1 MPEVG
6 AGHEA
11 IDVLPLYLG
20 HLGTSWDILGHLGT
34 GWNRLEPGSDKF
46 LTISIQH
53 DSILEYPRY
62 LAGK

>member
-20 HLGTSWDILGHLGT
+20 HLGTS
-34 GWNRLEPGSDKF
+34 WNRLEPGSDKF